1 MKASTSSQHDENLNA
16 INVIEDEE
24 GDLDA
29 INVLEEFEGNLLEDQ
44 SDSNQVQ
51 DDEVPCI
58 VVHSNEGDQDD
69 LAFSAI
75 IQDDFEFLCDK
86 QEFDDKDVDERVHNN
101 EVHQV
106 HI

>member
-1 MKASTSSQHDENLNA
+1 M
-16 INVIEDEE
+16 
-24 GDLDA
+24 
-29 INVLEEFEGNLLEDQ
+29 LEEFEGNLLEDQ

-75 IQDDFEFLCDK
+75 IQDDFEFLSSHLTLPK
-86 QEFDDKDVDERVHNN
+86 SPPQQQHM
-101 EVHQV
+101 
-106 HI
+106 